1 MDLAHRVVA
10 ITGAA
15 GGIGSALARC
25 FSAEGARLALL
36 DRDEAGVQRLTE
48 LLVAGGTDAIGL
60 ACDVTDPDACDRAVA
75 AATARFG
82 GIDVLVNNAGITHVG
97 RFAETRASVLRTVM
111 DVNFFGA
118 VHCTQAALPSL
129 VARRGF
135 VVVISSVAG
144 FAPLAGRAGYAA
156 SKHALHGLFDSL
168 RVEWRALG
176 LRVLLVCPG
185 FTETGIAAAALGP
198 DGGRPRDERT
208 TTGRVASP
216 DQVARAVVRAVRRDR
231 RQIVLSPVG
240 RAAYWLTRLAP
251 ATYERLMASRLLADS
266 KRDSAGA

>member
-1 MDLAHRVVA
+1 MNLENRVVA

-25 FSAEGARLALL
+25 FAAEGARLALM
-36 DRDEAGVQRLTE
+36 DRDEAGVRRLAE
-48 LLVAGGTDAIGL
+48 SLVAGGTDAIGL
-60 ACDVTDPDACDRAVA
+60 ACDVTDPDACARAFA
-75 AATARFG
+75 AATERFG
-82 GIDVLVNNAGITHVG
+82 GVDVLVNNAGITHVG

-129 VARRGF
+129 AARRGL

-168 RVEWRALG
+168 RVEWRAMG

-198 DGGRPRDERT
+198 DGGRPRDVRT

-216 DQVARAVVRAVRRDR
+216 DHVARAIVRAVRRDR
-231 RQIVLSPVG
+231 RQIVLSAVG
-240 RAAYWLTRLAP
+240 RVSYWLTRLTP

-266 KRDSAGA
+266 KRDSTGG